1 MRSEIGGGILNFDKK
16 NKEITF
22 NDIIWVGL
30 NSAIISWLILFIGM
44 NMTLEE
50 FLPNLLLPGWKTFI
64 LLPIT
69 YLLTTLPFYLI
80 NQKPSIKE
88 TNNISLDKQL
98 LSFSTSKLAIIY
110 LITCSSEE
118 LLFRVAIQG
127 SIAKFISSPIAI
139 ILASIIFALMH
150 FRYIKYWEL
159 TLVIIWVG
167 IIWGVLYV
175 ITGSWIMVS
184 LAHFTNN
191 FTISYFE
198 KKKLK

>member
-1 MRSEIGGGILNFDKK
+1 MNFDKK

-22 NDIIWVGL
+22 SNIIWNGL
-30 NSAIISWLILFIGM
+30 NSAIISWLILSIGM
-44 NMTLEE
+44 DMTLEE

-69 YLLTTLPFYLI
+69 YLLTVIPFYLV
-80 NQKPSIKE
+80 NQKPSLQE
-88 TNNISLDKQL
+88 VNNIGIDKEL
-98 LSFSTSKLAIIY
+98 LSFSMPKLAMIY
-110 LITCSSEE
+110 LVTCSSEE

>member
-98 LSFSTSKLAIIY
+98 LSFSTSKLAII
-110 LITCSSEE
+110 
-118 LLFRVAIQG
+118 
-127 SIAKFISSPIAI
+127 
-139 ILASIIFALMH
+139 
-150 FRYIKYWEL
+150 
-159 TLVIIWVG
+159 
-167 IIWGVLYV
+167 
-175 ITGSWIMVS
+175 
-184 LAHFTNN
+184 
-191 FTISYFE
+191 
-198 KKKLK
+198 